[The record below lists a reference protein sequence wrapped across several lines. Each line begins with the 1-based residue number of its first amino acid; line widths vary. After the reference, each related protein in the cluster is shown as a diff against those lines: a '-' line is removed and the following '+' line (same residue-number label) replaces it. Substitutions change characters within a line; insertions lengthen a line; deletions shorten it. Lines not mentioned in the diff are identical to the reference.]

1 MGTRASPVNGVAN
14 GGKMDTKKKGD
25 VGYPGAY
32 QEQGRD
38 AQEDKKQR
46 TSKRRMKLLARGDD
60 QGKCYEKPFARKKT
74 TT

>member
-1 MGTRASPVNGVAN
+1 MHLECLCYNATTSPTRWMGTRASPVNGVAN

-46 TSKRRMKLLARGDD
+46 TYERRVKLLAR
-60 QGKCYEKPFARKKT
+60 
-74 TT
+74 